1 MRLANP
7 SDQQFLKYYDTL
19 EILRLSRTP
28 LAMPPPYAATRSQ
41 KRLWFRNAGLTVNRK
56 NDADGQWLVM
66 VRNRCGA
73 ARDVVL
79 PNEMAAARSIETKA
93 VFLQHLFDGLI
104 GLGFHFS
111 SVQIFARSMSM
122 YLSSSIVS
130 PWVHAPSSAGTVAQ
144 NPPSRAGRASAVYCL
159 P

>member
-7 SDQQFLKYYDTL
+7 SDQQFLKYYNTL

-28 LAMPPPYAATRSQ
+28 LAMPPPSAATRSQ
-41 KRLWFRNAGLTVNRK
+41 KRLWFRDAGLTVNRK

-79 PNEMAAARSIETKA
+79 LNEMAAA
-93 VFLQHLFDGLI
+93 
-104 GLGFHFS
+104 
-111 SVQIFARSMSM
+111 
-122 YLSSSIVS
+122 
-130 PWVHAPSSAGTVAQ
+130 
-144 NPPSRAGRASAVYCL
+144 
-159 P
+159 